1 MENVLQVD
9 RLCKDYGGFAL
20 KDVSFSLPKGS
31 IMGFIGEN
39 GAGKTTTIKL
49 ILGMIKK
56 DSGSIQV
63 LGMDHIDKERKIKQQ
78 IGVVMDQSHFHE
90 SLKPDDISAVMRNI
104 FTDWDDSLYKT
115 YLKRFTV
122 PTKKTVK
129 EMSKGMKTKLSLS
142 VALAH
147 RPRLLLLDEAT
158 SGLDPVVRSEI
169 LDIFLDI
176 IQDEERAIFLSTHII
191 SDLEKVA
198 DYVTLIQDGHL
209 IFSESADDLKYG
221 FGILK
226 CSHSDFLRIDTADIE
241 GQRKGKF
248 GHELLVKNLDAVRRK
263 YPGLMID
270 PAHIEDI
277 MLFYVRSDAS

>member
-1 MENVLQVD
+1 MENVLQVE
-9 RLCKDYGGFAL
+9 RLCKDYGSFAL
-20 KDVSFSLPKGS
+20 SDVSFSLPKGS

-49 ILGMIKK
+49 MLNMIKK
-56 DSGSIQV
+56 DSGTVRV
-63 LGMDHIDKERKIKQQ
+63 LGMDHIKQERQIKQQ
-78 IGVVMDQSHFHE
+78 IGVVLDQSHFHE
-90 SLKPDDISAVMRNI
+90 NLRPEDISAIMRHI
-104 FTDWDDSLYKT
+104 FSDWDGVLFDKYI
-115 YLKRFTV
+115 KRFGV
-122 PTKKTVK
+122 PAKNTIKQ
-129 EMSKGMKTKLSLS
+129 MSKGMKTKLSLS

-198 DYVTLIQDGHL
+198 DYVTLIQKGR
-209 IFSESADDLKYG
+209 IVFSESADDLKYG
-221 FGILK
+221 YGILK
-226 CSHSDFLRIDTADIE
+226 CGHRDYARIDQSDIE
-241 GQRKGKF
+241 GHRNGQF
-248 GHELLVKNLDAVRRK
+248 GHELLVKNLDAAKRK
-263 YPGLMID
+263 YPGLTVD

>member
-1 MENVLQVD
+1 MENVLEVSG
-9 RLCKDYGGFAL
+9 LSKNYGSFTL
-20 KDVSFSLPKGS
+20 KDVSFQLPRGS

-56 DSGSIQV
+56 DGGSIRV
-63 LGMDHIDKERKIKQQ
+63 LGMDNIKQEQQIKQQ
-78 IGVVMDQSHFHE
+78 LGVVLDSCHFHE
-90 SLKPDDISAVMRNI
+90 NLRPDDISSVMRNI
-104 FTDWDDSLYKT
+104 YTGWDDALYQS
-115 YLKRFTV
+115 YLKRFGV
-122 PTKKTVK
+122 SGKNTVK
-129 EMSKGMKTKLSLS
+129 QMSKGMKTKLSLS

-176 IQDEERAIFLSTHII
+176 IQDEERSIFLSTHII

-198 DYVTLIQDGHL
+198 DYVTLIKDGQL
-209 IFSESADDLKYG
+209 VFSQSADDLKYG
-221 FGILK
+221 YGILK
-226 CSHSDFLRIDTADIE
+226 CGQHDFERVDRGDIE
-241 GQRKGKF
+241 GQRRGQF
-248 GHELLVKNLDAVRRK
+248 GHEVLVKNPEAIRRK
-263 YPGLMID
+263 YPGLMVD

-277 MLFYVRSDAS
+277 MLFYVRSDES

>member
-1 MENVLQVD
+1 LEDVLQVKE
-9 RLCKDYGGFAL
+9 LCKDYGGFAL

-49 ILGMIKK
+49 ILGMIRK
-56 DSGSIQV
+56 DKGTIRV
-63 LGMDHIDKERKIKQQ
+63 LGMDHIKQERQIKQQ
-78 IGVVMDQSHFHE
+78 IGVMLDECHFHE
-90 SLKPDDISAVMRNI
+90 NLNPSDVSAIMKHI
-104 FTDWDDSLYKT
+104 YTGWDSGLFEKYI
-115 YLKRFTV
+115 KRFGV
-122 PTKKTVK
+122 SSKNTVK
-129 EMSKGMKTKLSLS
+129 QMSKGMKTKLSLS

-176 IQDEERAIFLSTHII
+176 IQDEERSIFLSTHII

-198 DYVTLIQDGHL
+198 DYVTLIKDGRL
-209 IFSESADDLKYG
+209 VFSESSDDLKYG
-221 FGILK
+221 YGILK
-226 CSHSDFLRIDTADIE
+226 CGRSEYAHIDPADIE
-241 GQRKGKF
+241 GQRKGQF
-248 GHELLVKNLDAVRRK
+248 GHELLVKNPDAVRRK
-263 YPGLMID
+263 YSELTID